1 MRGVRLGGIC
11 LKPALVVKINHE
23 LGIARQ
29 GFGRADICNPMPFP
43 QTACIAESQQP
54 AVGADS
60 RAGQDNAFFHCSDS
74 LCRLKP
80 ILPNGSIVRMEPRG
94 CTLFGG
100 GFLVFQ
106 FRSQTKAFFIF
117 RLRRIVILH
126 TECAGV
132 DPKREKRNDKGAKTY
147 DVPKHLFSCIF
158 DVQQ

>member
-1 MRGVRLGGIC
+1 MAVNLIKGQKVS
-11 LKPALVVKINHE
+11 LKKEN
-23 LGIARQ
+23 GIALSRVMV
-29 GFGRADICNPMPFP
+29 GLGWDPVKKGGKGIFG
-43 QTACIAESQQP
+43 S
-54 AVGADS
+54 
-60 RAGQDNAFFHCSDS
+60 
-74 LCRLKP
+74 
-80 ILPNGSIVRMEPRG
+80 
-94 CTLFGG
+94 LFGG

-106 FRSQTKAFFIF
+106 FRSQTKAFFVF

>member
-1 MRGVRLGGIC
+1 MTEIKLENVSYAYDEQQI
-11 LKPALVVKINHE
+11 LKDINLEVK
-23 LGIARQ
+23 
-29 GFGRADICNPMPFP
+29 
-43 QTACIAESQQP
+43 TS
-54 AVGADS
+54 
-60 RAGQDNAFFHCSDS
+60 
-74 LCRLKP
+74 
-80 ILPNGSIVRMEPRG
+80 
-94 CTLFGG
+94 G

-126 TECAGV
+126 TERASV